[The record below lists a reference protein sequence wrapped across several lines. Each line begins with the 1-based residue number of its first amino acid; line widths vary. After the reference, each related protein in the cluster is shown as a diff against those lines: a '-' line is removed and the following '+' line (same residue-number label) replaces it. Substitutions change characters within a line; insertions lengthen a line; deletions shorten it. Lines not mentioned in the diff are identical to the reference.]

1 MGGNKS
7 KAAADPAKS
16 APGPLI
22 TEQAKQLAVDDANAA
37 NEALG
42 RCFALIDK
50 NGDGRL
56 KMNELFR
63 AMTGN
68 KEVMALVRRSASLRS
83 LAKQCGNALAIK
95 AVYQCMV
102 NEAAGEGEKEGISL
116 EGFKEYAL
124 LRQLFDFIDV
134 DGSGG
139 ISKKEMLRSLNTS
152 TQCRALMKSNDMM
165 TLLRKWMPN
174 CKDVMSIMWEMDA
187 DNNKA
192 VDFVEFR
199 DFFRSRL
206 RAKRA
211 AGPEVESVANLRGG
225 AGGVAD
231 SAAIVRSIVRAARD
245 DDGSGESK
253 SLIELFNDIDKDRSG
268 EIDGDEFETFVKEQ
282 AARHPNGPQPTSEEI
297 AGAFAFVDQDGS
309 GEIDCMEFYNI
320 FA

>member
-1 MGGNKS
+1 
-7 KAAADPAKS
+7 
-16 APGPLI
+16 
-22 TEQAKQLAVDDANAA
+22 
-37 NEALG
+37 
-42 RCFALIDK
+42 
-50 NGDGRL
+50 
-56 KMNELFR
+56 
-63 AMTGN
+63 
-68 KEVMALVRRSASLRS
+68 
-83 LAKQCGNALAIK
+83 
-95 AVYQCMV
+95 
-102 NEAAGEGEKEGISL
+102 
-116 EGFKEYAL
+116 
-124 LRQLFDFIDV
+124 
-134 DGSGG
+134 
-139 ISKKEMLRSLNTS
+139 
-152 TQCRALMKSNDMM
+152 MM